1 MLFKNSN
8 NDEEYELVPQSSSP
22 PFESGLNPPPFS
34 DSVDEASPKSS
45 TDSDASRVLDLLE
58 DEVDGFEEDTGFKAV
73 FNTYQGTPK
82 TLLRKACMTIL
93 GAGLL
98 LWIAS
103 LIFYSQM
110 SASKALSSLRW
121 HTDLQL
127 QGYNVTLNPYK
138 VANKNLTM
146 DLYRKNWGV
155 SYRIPVS
162 WLSPKQHPKTGGAD
176 NSRLYLTRGAKGS
189 FIIKSIDSEK
199 LHILF
204 ESPKFAYKNTFFS
217 IEEVYLNPALPYNE
231 KTDNYHIVVT
241 DRQEQWRQLSFAV
254 YWKYSTVTGDF
265 TPIQP
270 EISGSDSIEKLHFVE
285 FSPNGD
291 KIVFGHNHNLYIQDL
306 KTDSVTQLTTS
317 GSPDIFHGKT
327 DWVYEEEVTG
337 SDRLVWWAP
346 NGKTL
351 IYASLNDTLVP
362 SFELDYYVKDPLLV
376 DATYDPPHSEFP
388 GQYKLQRLVKYPK
401 PGTPNPVFSFTAV
414 NVKTMDSAEVVL
426 ENLPQEPILYR
437 GAWIDNASFLVLT
450 SDRASEIVTT
460 AVISTDGLSKTIQ
473 TLNTSQSYGGWVEK
487 MSPPCIIPEKGY
499 VDKVVVDGFIHLA
512 HYASATDA
520 DPNYLTKSTA
530 WEITKDSPIAYN
542 PDDNRLYFLAT
553 VRSSMDAHL
562 MAVDLGGGDI
572 IPVTDTSKDGSYE
585 VHFSDSGKLLNL
597 IYLGPG
603 PSWQR
608 LVPVAELGTEGSG
621 EKFGFSGRNP
631 INLYDQTQSQLS
643 KTNLPTRNFRS
654 VKIGTYQ
661 DGLSVRVNVMEI
673 FPPNFDPKKQH
684 PLLVHAYGGPG
695 SQQVQKGDQFGFLD
709 VVSASLN
716 AVILVIDPRGTQGQ
730 GWKFKTYARRNI
742 GYYEPRDILTVVS
755 EYISVNKAFIDKT
768 RTAMWGWS
776 YGAFVTL
783 KVLELD
789 SGKTIRYGM
798 AVAPVTNWMFYDSI
812 YTERYL
818 GPPPLSGYSNTTQVT
833 DFASFKN
840 CGRFLLIHGT
850 ADDNVHFLNL
860 AWFVDK
866 LNLNGVENYDLQYF
880 PDNDHSIHYHN
891 GDTIVYD
898 KLFNWLQNAFE
909 GVFDHMHR

>member
-1 MLFKNSN
+1 MLFKKSN
-8 NDEEYELVPQSSSP
+8 NQEEYELVPQSTTP
-22 PFESGLNPPPFS
+22 PNNSRLSNPPPPS
-34 DSVDEASPKSS
+34 DSVNEASPKSS
-45 TDSDASRVLDLLE
+45 SDSDASRVLDLLE
-58 DEVDGFEEDTGFKAV
+58 DQVDGFEEDIGFKSV
-73 FNTYQGTPK
+73 FSTYQGNSNS
-82 TLLRKACMTIL
+82 LLKKSCMTFL
-93 GAGLL
+93 GTGLL

-103 LIFYSQM
+103 LIFYSHF
-110 SASKALSSLRW
+110 SALKAISNLRW
-121 HTDLQL
+121 HTDLHL

-138 VANKNLTM
+138 VDNKNLTM

-155 SYRIPVS
+155 SYRIPVT
-162 WLSPKQHPKTGGAD
+162 WLSPKQYPRTGGVE

-199 LHILF
+199 LHVLF

-217 IEEVYLNPALPYNE
+217 IEEVYLNPAHPYNE
-231 KTDNYHIVVT
+231 NTYHIVVT
-241 DRQEQWRQLSFAV
+241 DRQEQWRQLSFSV
-254 YWKYSTVTGDF
+254 YWKYSTVIGDF

-270 EISGSDSIEKLHFVE
+270 KISGSDSIEKLHFVE

-306 KTDSVTQLTTS
+306 ETDDITQLTTS

-346 NGKTL
+346 NGETL

-362 SFELDYYVKDPLLV
+362 SFKLDYYVKNPLQV
-376 DATYDPPHSEFP
+376 GATYEPPQTDFP
-388 GQYKLQRLVKYPK
+388 GQYKSQSLVKYPK
-401 PGTPNPVFSFTAV
+401 PGTPNPVFSITAV
-414 NVKTMDSAEVVL
+414 NVKNMDSTPVFL
-426 ENLPQEPILYR
+426 ENQPQEPVFYR
-437 GAWIDNASFLVLT
+437 GAWIDNSSFLVLT
-450 SDRASEIVTT
+450 SDRTSEVLTT
-460 AVISTDGLSKTIQ
+460 VLISTNGESKTIQ

-487 MSPPCIIPEKGY
+487 MSPPCIIPGKGY
-499 VDKVVVDGFIHLA
+499 VDKVVVDGFVHLA
-512 HYASATDA
+512 HYASVTDTN
-520 DPNYLTKSTA
+520 PNYLTKSTG
-530 WEITKDSPIAYN
+530 WEVTKDSPIVYN
-542 PDDNRLYFLAT
+542 SDDNRVYFVAT
-553 VRSSMDAHL
+553 IRSSMDAHL
-562 MAVDLGGGDI
+562 MAVDLGGGDP

-585 VHFSDSGKLLNL
+585 VHFSDGGTLLNL
-597 IYLGPG
+597 VYLGPG

-621 EKFGFSGRNP
+621 EKFSFSGRNP
-631 INLYDQTQSQLS
+631 INLYDQTQTQLS

-661 DGLSVRVNVMEI
+661 DGLSLSVNIMEI

-709 VVSASLN
+709 VISASLN

-730 GWKFKTYARRNI
+730 GWKFKTYARHNI

-755 EYISVNKAFIDKT
+755 EYISVNKAFLDST

-789 SGKTIRYGM
+789 AGKTIRYGM

-818 GPPPLSGYSNTTQVT
+818 GSPTLSGYPNSTQVT
-833 DFASFKN
+833 DFANFKN
-840 CGRFLLIHGT
+840 CARFLLVHGT
-850 ADDNVHFLNL
+850 SDDNVHFQNL
-860 AWFVDK
+860 AWLVDK
-866 LNLNGVENYDLQYF
+866 LNINGVENYDLHYF

-898 KLFNWLQNAFE
+898 KLFSWLQNAFE
-909 GVFDHMHR
+909 GVFDQMHR